1 MKDIPDTIAAISTA
15 PGPGGIAVIRIS
27 GPASLAVADR
37 IFKCA
42 PPLPS
47 RRKAPALVFG
57 HVVSGK
63 ETLDEALL
71 LIMRAPKSYTR
82 EDVIEIQCH
91 GGTLCAQRILRSV
104 LDRNVRLADPG
115 EFTRRAFINGRIDLV
130 QAEAVIDIINAQTEL
145 SAKMSMEQLLGR
157 LTHSLEDIYK
167 ILLDSTAD
175 LESALDFMD
184 DELPDTFMPAKV
196 KCLQKAKDKINALL
210 ATWNEGHILREG
222 ALVVISGKP
231 NTGKSTLLNAILG
244 KDRVIVSP
252 VPGTTRDVI
261 EEHIVIGGIP
271 IRLTDTA
278 GLRKSDCAIE
288 QEGVRRARSRIG
300 MADIN
305 IYVLDASVE
314 IDEEDLSHITSLDPA
329 RSIIVFNKKDLGIKA
344 DASLIDKY
352 KVIYTYAIAREG
364 IVGVTRAILNKL
376 NLKKSAAHHSSVSE
390 RHRQILSESSSNLD
404 HAISLLKAN
413 NDSTI
418 VLAAADLKNA
428 LNGIA
433 AIIGKSYQED
443 VLDSIFSKFCIG
455 K

>member
-1 MKDIPDTIAAISTA
+1 MKDISDTIAAISTA

-104 LDRNVRLADPG
+104 LDRHVRLADPG

-130 QAEAVIDIINAQTEL
+130 QAEAVIDIINAQTEI
-145 SAKMSMEQLLGR
+145 SAKMAMEQLLGH

-167 ILLDSTAD
+167 MLLDSTAD

-184 DELPDTFMPAKV
+184 DELPDTFIPAKF
-196 KCLQKAKDKINALL
+196 KRLQKAKDKINALL

-231 NTGKSTLLNAILG
+231 NTGKSTILNAILG

-252 VPGTTRDVI
+252 VPGTTRDII
-261 EEHIVIGGIP
+261 EEHVVIGGIP

-288 QEGVRRARSRIG
+288 QEGVRRARSQIG

-314 IDEEDLSHITSLDPA
+314 IDEEDRSHITSLDPA

-352 KVIYTYAIAREG
+352 KVVSTYAIAREG
-364 IVGVTRAILNKL
+364 IADVIKAILNKL
-376 NLKKSAAHHSSVSE
+376 NLKKSAAHHSAVSE
-390 RHRQILSESSSNLD
+390 RHRQILSESISNLD
-404 HAISLLKAN
+404 HAISLLKSN
-413 NDSTI
+413 KDSML

-433 AIIGKSYQED
+433 SIIGKLYQED

>member
-1 MKDIPDTIAAISTA
+1 MKDISDTIAAISTA

-91 GGTLCAQRILRSV
+91 GGTLCAQRVLRSV

-145 SAKMSMEQLLGR
+145 SAKIAMEQLLGR

-184 DELPDTFMPAKV
+184 DELPDTFIPAKV
-196 KCLQKAKDKINALL
+196 KRLQKAKDKINALL

-252 VPGTTRDVI
+252 VPGTTRDII
-261 EEHIVIGGIP
+261 EEHVVIGGIP

-288 QEGVRRARSRIG
+288 QEGVRRARSQIG

-314 IDEEDLSHITSLDPA
+314 IDEEDRSHITSLDPA

-352 KVIYTYAIAREG
+352 KVISTYAIAREG
-364 IVGVTRAILNKL
+364 IVEVTKAILNKL
-376 NLKKSAAHHSSVSE
+376 NLKKSAAHHSAVSE
-390 RHRQILSESSSNLD
+390 RHRQILSESISSLD
-404 HAISLLKAN
+404 HSILLLKSN
-413 NDSTI
+413 KDSMLI
-418 VLAAADLKNA
+418 LAAADLKNV

-433 AIIGKSYQED
+433 SIIGKLYQED

>member
-252 VPGTTRDVI
+252 VPGTTRDII
-261 EEHIVIGGIP
+261 EEHVVIGGIP

-288 QEGVRRARSRIG
+288 QEGVRRARNRIG

-314 IDEEDLSHITSLDPA
+314 IDEEDRSHITSLDPA

-364 IVGVTRAILNKL
+364 IADVEKAILNKL
-376 NLKKSAAHHSSVSE
+376 NLKKSAVHHSAVSE
-390 RHRQILSESSSNLD
+390 RHRQILSESILNLD
-404 HAISLLKAN
+404 HAISLLKSN
-413 NDSTI
+413 KDSI
-418 VLAAADLKNA
+418 LVLATADLKNA

-433 AIIGKSYQED
+433 SIIGKLYQED